1 MSLED
6 KGELKDRGLTLC
18 FPGLAGKGR
27 RSSDFSGRGMWDCA
41 YVPQFPDCFRLGC
54 TVPAASPEQTFC
66 DGSHRTCGFSH
77 TVEARELAPAKPK
90 L

>member
-1 MSLED
+1 
-6 KGELKDRGLTLC
+6 
-18 FPGLAGKGR
+18 
-27 RSSDFSGRGMWDCA
+27 MWDCA

-66 DGSHRTCGFSH
+66 DGSHKTCGFSQ

-90 L
+90 LWPSPNGDETVSRVRQILNSPKTVPAEY